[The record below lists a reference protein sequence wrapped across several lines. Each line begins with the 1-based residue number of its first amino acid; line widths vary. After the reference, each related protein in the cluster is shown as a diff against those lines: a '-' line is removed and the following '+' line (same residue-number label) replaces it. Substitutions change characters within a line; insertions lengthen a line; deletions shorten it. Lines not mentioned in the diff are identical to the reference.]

1 MKKLVL
7 SPTIAFIMIIVWL
20 NTNAQRQ
27 ISSLDVLQ
35 FPFIE
40 RFTEGSLEINHW
52 GTDCDNWSIESEYG
66 NPAPSVRFNGTPELE
81 DGFNCTLTS
90 DWILSDS
97 TSDYLL
103 FDSKFVN
110 NNFTGTENLIV
121 EVFDSVN
128 WHIVSTIIT
137 ADDGWKSHRYN
148 LIPYITTTH
157 FKIRFRA
164 NGITSSD
171 INYWAIDN
179 IFIYNGVKLPEQL
192 EGSYWWDGEFGVK
205 LNWILEQPPGAGG
218 WGAPLSYSWDQ
229 HCSAVG
235 LTDGG
240 DWAYAIKWDSLDI
253 SYDSSYLFIV
263 DAYIGDTQFDSL
275 IFKVWKGQYGD
286 QVIYSRNVTNEVEQD
301 KWNSFNV
308 IEPVLVTNSAPTWF
322 GFEIYGQDAGTY
334 PAGIS
339 CNNAVTGY
347 GDLIKTDFDSSWVT
361 LYPSINH
368 NWCMMLLF
376 DSNSSRH
383 VLNGYKIFRRI
394 GDDSLYR
401 FYDYVERDSNEVVTY
416 YDLYPDVDIQ
426 TSYSYQVSSAW
437 INHWVI
443 PEDTLFSLPGYA
455 KINGDDNFVTILVT
469 NNPEN
474 IKNDIPLSVYPNP
487 FSTSTTI
494 EFELQHPEKV
504 IITICNHLGEQIDV
518 IQKNE
523 SQGRQKITWCPVNHP
538 AGIYYFQLQAGE
550 QLVTGKMV
558 LMR

>member
-7 SPTIAFIMIIVWL
+7 YPVIALIMIVACSNL
-20 NTNAQRQ
+20 NARQ
-27 ISSLDVLQ
+27 QNSSSDTLQ

-40 RFTEGSLEINHW
+40 RFTEGSLEINNW
-52 GTDCDNWSIESEYG
+52 TTDCENWSIDNNLG
-66 NPAPSVRFNGTPELE
+66 NPAPSVRFNGAVKY
-81 DGFNCTLTS
+81 DGEFDCPLTS
-90 DWILSDS
+90 DWIQADTS
-97 TSDYLL
+97 TYLR
-103 FDSKFVN
+103 FDCRFVN
-110 NNFTGTENLIV
+110 NNYTGDEKLIV
-121 EVFDSVN
+121 EIFDS
-128 WHIVSTIIT
+128 
-137 ADDGWKSHRYN
+137 ADWQEVVTLDPNHNDWISYSFN
-148 LIPYITTTH
+148 LNLLLTQPG
-157 FKIRFRA
+157 FKLRFRA
-164 NGITSSD
+164 SGLNLSNIE
-171 INYWAIDN
+171 YWALDN
-179 IFIYNGVKLPEQL
+179 IFIYNGIKLPEQL
-192 EGSYWWDGEFGVK
+192 EGSYYWGEDFGVK
-205 LNWILEQPPGAGG
+205 LKWIMEQPIGE

-229 HCSAVG
+229 HCSDVG
-235 LTDGG
+235 LVDGG
-240 DWAYAIKWDSLDI
+240 NWAYAIKWDSLEW
-253 SYDSSYLFIV
+253 SYDSSYLYIV
-263 DAYIGDTQFDSL
+263 DAYINDTEFDSL
-275 IFKVWKGQYGD
+275 VLKVWKGQDGD
-286 QVIYSRNVTNEVEQD
+286 QVIYSRNVTNEVKQSQ
-301 KWNSFNV
+301 WNSFNV
-308 IEPVLVTNSAPTWF
+308 IEPVLVTNSSPTWF
-322 GFEIYGQDAGTY
+322 GFKIYGQDIGTY
-334 PAGIS
+334 PVGIS
-339 CNNAVTGY
+339 CNEAVTGY
-347 GDLIKTDFDSSWVT
+347 GDLIKTDLDSSWNT
-361 LYPSINH
+361 LYPSIDH